1 MEDFLKTGI
10 DRTASMEENLD
21 KMYASMGLNATRR
34 KFWVDYMCGN
44 EVDITS
50 NKEALRDEIMF
61 LAAVNLAEGRIEFR
75 KAFGWVPIEQK
86 QH

>member
-1 MEDFLKTGI
+1 MEDFSKTGI
-10 DRTASMEENLD
+10 DRTASMEENLE

-34 KFWVDYMCGN
+34 KFWVDYICGH

-61 LAAVNLAEGRIEFR
+61 LAALDLANSRIEFR
-75 KAFGWVPIEQK
+75 EAFFEAY
-86 QH
+86 

>member
-34 KFWVDYMCGN
+34 KFWVDYICGH

-61 LAAVNLAEGRIEFR
+61 LAALHLADLRIEFR
-75 KAFGWVPIEQK
+75 EAFEAY
-86 QH
+86 